1 MKYIIILMVVFLS
14 FSCQEDKQKITA
26 EEIIDKTIEKAGGER
41 YRKATIEFKFRNHR
55 YRSIRNR
62 GEFQLER
69 MTIDTSVVIKDVLS
83 NTGFQRFINDSLAKV
98 PDSMA
103 TRYSA
108 SVNSVHY
115 FAHLP
120 YALNDRAVNKQL
132 EGETGFKG
140 EQYYQ
145 IKITFE
151 QEGGGADHH
160 DEFMY
165 WIHKDN
171 FTIDYLA
178 YKFLVNDGGIR
189 FRAAF
194 NIRTIEGIRFADY
207 HNYTTLNFKTALKDL
222 PDLYEQGKL
231 ELLSTI
237 ETEDINVT
245 LNGRP

>member
-1 MKYIIILMVVFLS
+1 MKYFIILLVMVFTL
-14 FSCQEDKQKITA
+14 SCQEEKEQITA

-41 YRKATIEFKFRNHR
+41 YKRATIEFKFRK
-55 YRSIRNR
+55 YSYKSIRNR

-69 MTIDTSVVIKDVLS
+69 EIKDSTGTIRDVVS
-83 NTGFQRFINDSLAKV
+83 NTGFQRFINDSLVKV

-103 TRYSA
+103 TRYSS

-120 YALNDRAVNKQL
+120 YALNDRAVNKEL
-132 EGETGFKG
+132 AGEAEIEGEP
-140 EQYYQ
+140 YYQ
-145 IKITFE
+145 LKITFQ

-165 WIHKDN
+165 WIHKEN
-171 FTIDYLA
+171 YTVDYLA

-189 FRAAF
+189 FRVAY

-207 HNYTTLNFKTALKDL
+207 RNYTIDNFNTDLKDL
-222 PDLYEQGKL
+222 DDLYEQGKL

-237 ETEDINVT
+237 ETEDIKVQ
-245 LNGRP
+245 LR